1 VRVAGVWAGGSLPEE
16 SHVCVLIL
24 GAAGEH
30 RVEALAETPG
40 AATRAAAETQAF
52 RAAFS
57 VANRLVGLLSGPLRL
72 DVDGVTVDL
81 PAARSSGEAPVEHLK
96 GTVVDGAV
104 LVERRARR
112 AELAEEAAERR
123 AQEAERALAAM
134 ETELAR
140 LELRFAGDEQE
151 RAALQLELDRREREL
166 RASRQHAHA
175 EQRLRE
181 DALAGADRRKAQ
193 AAHETAE
200 LREELTEI
208 DRRARDLEVELATAR
223 RRADEAQ
230 HRAETAI
237 ARARRAQRAATE
249 RERRG
254 KQDLA
259 VLRAEMALASAPP
272 ELAQAPRLVGAA
284 PDHGAA
290 ILLEQERRAAEVV
303 DDHVGMARLRRHAE
317 AHAHR
322 LAEAAS
328 AANEASAAAAE
339 AQRLLGSE
347 RQKRARGEVELG
359 ERILALAREA
369 NSLRAQAD
377 AQQHARETAAAER
390 RALARS
396 RSRSRSEIESQPATA
411 LAPATDSSPRAAE
424 SAPEPPPGPARPWLT
439 IGLERLVSA
448 DATAA
453 ARLALELLPAQALST
468 RPVSYDLHVATLGW
482 HEVTLSSGEGHV
494 IGRDRPRDGD
504 EAAFALGATPA
515 ALVRLVTDGGSRR
528 LRRRGVRVS
537 GTMRRGRAL
546 RSLTA
551 VPLDTATLAATG
563 IWVDPLLLHR
573 ALALSIDPDWTRGH
587 EFCLE
592 HTVQERPGARCFISV
607 SDGEPVS
614 VRHSPP
620 AGAATTPVRTSHRA
634 FQHALGVGPAAPLE
648 GEGDIASLAL
658 LIGWARR
665 GAPR

>member
-1 VRVAGVWAGGSLPEE
+1 M
-16 SHVCVLIL
+16 CVLIL

-40 AATRAAAETQAF
+40 AATRVAAETQAF

-96 GTVVDGAV
+96 GTVVDGTV

-123 AQEAERALAAM
+123 AQEAERALATM
-134 ETELAR
+134 EAELAR

-181 DALAGADRRKAQ
+181 DALAGADRRMAQ

-249 RERRG
+249 PERRG

-339 AQRLLGSE
+339 AQRLLGGE

-390 RALARS
+390 QALA
-396 RSRSRSEIESQPATA
+396 RSRSEIESQPATA
-411 LAPATDSSPRAAE
+411 TAPAPATDSSPRPPE
-424 SAPEPPPGPARPWLT
+424 SAPKPLPGPARPWLT
-439 IGLERLVSA
+439 IGLERLLSA

-453 ARLALELLPAQALST
+453 ARLALELLPGQALST

-494 IGRDRPRDGD
+494 IGRDRPRDGG

-537 GTMRRGRAL
+537 GTVRRGRAL

-587 EFCLE
+587 EFWLE
-592 HTVQERPGARCFISV
+592 HTVQERPGTRCFISV

-658 LIGWARR
+658 LIRWARR

>member
-1 VRVAGVWAGGSLPEE
+1 MRVAGVWAGGSLPEE

-40 AATRAAAETQAF
+40 AATRVAAETQAF

-81 PAARSSGEAPVEHLK
+81 PAARGSGEAPVEHLK

-123 AQEAERALAAM
+123 AQEAERALATM

-181 DALAGADRRKAQ
+181 DALAGADRRMAQ

-272 ELAQAPRLVGAA
+272 ELAQTPRLVRAA

-303 DDHVGMARLRRHAE
+303 DDHVGVARLRRHAE

-322 LAEAAS
+322 LVEAAS

-339 AQRLLGSE
+339 AQRLLSSE

-390 RALARS
+390 QALARS
-396 RSRSRSEIESQPATA
+396 RSRSRSESQPATA
-411 LAPATDSSPRAAE
+411 
-424 SAPEPPPGPARPWLT
+424 PEPLPGHARPWLT

-448 DATAA
+448 DAMAA
-453 ARLALELLPAQALST
+453 ARLALELLPGQALST

-494 IGRDRPRDGD
+494 IGRDRPRDGG

-592 HTVQERPGARCFISV
+592 HTVQERPGTRCFISV
-607 SDGEPVS
+607 SVGEPVS

-620 AGAATTPVRTSHRA
+620 AGAATTPVRTSQRA

-648 GEGDIASLAL
+648 GEGDTASLAL

>member
-1 VRVAGVWAGGSLPEE
+1 MRVAGVWAGGSLPEE
-16 SHVCVLIL
+16 SRVCVLIL

-30 RVEALAETPG
+30 RAEALAETPG
-40 AATRAAAETQAF
+40 AATRVAAETQAF

-123 AQEAERALAAM
+123 AQEAERALATM

-181 DALAGADRRKAQ
+181 DALAGADRRMAQ

-208 DRRARDLEVELATAR
+208 DRRAWDLEVELATAR

-237 ARARRAQRAATE
+237 ARAQRAATE

-390 RALARS
+390 QALT

-424 SAPEPPPGPARPWLT
+424 SAPEPLPGPARPWLT

-453 ARLALELLPAQALST
+453 ARLALELLPGQALST

-482 HEVTLSSGEGHV
+482 HEVTLSSGVGHV
-494 IGRDRPRDGD
+494 IGRDRPRDGG

-563 IWVDPLLLHR
+563 ILVDPLLLHR

-592 HTVQERPGARCFISV
+592 HTVQERPGTRCFISV